1 MEARRESSNPKS
13 KLKVPVVGDVLTNVC
28 NTDNMI

>member
-13 KLKVPVVGDVLTNVC
+13 KLKVPVVGDGPTNVC
-28 NTDNMI
+28 ITDYIV